1 LIQAAE
7 PKLILA
13 SGSTTRQALL
23 TAAGLSFTVQTPRV
37 DEQAIKRSARQDGA
51 GAGDAALLLAET
63 KARRVRVPDA
73 VVIGAD
79 QILVHGGRWFD
90 KPADMSE
97 ARSHLQSLRGG
108 THELAT
114 AVACLRDGVPI
125 WHHVA
130 RPVLTMRAFSDDF
143 LDAYLAAESEACLAS
158 VGAYRLEGLGVH
170 LFDRIEGEHAAI
182 LGLPLLPL
190 LGFLRQ
196 HGALLG

>member
-1 LIQAAE
+1 MIQAVE
-7 PKLILA
+7 PALILA
-13 SGSTTRQALL
+13 SGSATRHALL
-23 TAAGLSFTVQTPRV
+23 TAAGLSFTVQVPRL
-37 DEQAIKRSARQDGA
+37 DEQAIKRSAQEDGA
-51 GAGDAALLLAET
+51 DAGEAALLLAET
-63 KARRVRVPDA
+63 KARRARMPGA
-73 VVIGAD
+73 LVIGID
-79 QILVHGGRWFD
+79 QILVHDGRWFD
-90 KPADMSE
+90 KPADLSE

-114 AVACLRDGVPI
+114 AVACLRGGVRV

-143 LDAYLAAESEACLAS
+143 LDAYLAAEGDVCLAS

-170 LFDRIEGEHAAI
+170 LFDRVQGEHAAI

-196 HGALLG
+196 HGVLLA